1 MDKGSINQT
10 PTRILMGEEY
20 SARKY
25 SPVFLRR
32 YVKNFFFYLNFSRL
46 EVSIDIENIYFSLGW
61 DEG

>member
-1 MDKGSINQT
+1 
-10 PTRILMGEEY
+10 MGEEY